1 MNDKYG
7 RIGSVNDMNDMNAA
21 NTPIVADLKTLVE
34 IQSPSSDLES
44 CHRVIN
50 AAAKIAQR
58 LYGIP
63 AKVIIENDRPIFWF
77 GSDSPEVVL
86 LGHLDTV
93 WPKGSFTP
101 LWDIQGDVI
110 RGPGIFDMKAGFIQ
124 GLYAMKDLPLE
135 RIALIA
141 TSDEEVGSLASKE
154 MIIRVAS
161 KAKAVLV
168 LESAVDGKVK
178 TGRKGTSMYK
188 IIVHG
193 RASHAGLE
201 PELGINATTEIAH
214 LILQIVKL
222 ENPEHGTTVVPT
234 ALTSGTTT
242 NTVPAMAVL
251 DVDSRSFLTSEL
263 ERIDAEIKS
272 LKPDNPKCRIEITG
286 GINRPPL
293 EQASTKALYEIF
305 EKTVAKLGIERIECA
320 VVGGASDGNFA
331 AAAGAPTLD
340 GLGAVGGGAH
350 AANEWV
356 QLSSIQPRTEILSA
370 FIKDILND

>member
-1 MNDKYG
+1 MNHKYD
-7 RIGSVNDMNDMNAA
+7 RIGSVNDSSAS
-21 NTPIVADLKTLVE
+21 IVNDLKTLVE
-34 IQSPSSDLES
+34 IESPSSDLES

-50 AAAKIAQR
+50 AAAKIAER
-58 LYGIP
+58 LHGRP
-63 AKVIIENDRPIFWF
+63 AKIIIENNRPIFWF

-93 WPKGSFTP
+93 WPKGSFSP

-110 RGPGIFDMKAGFIQ
+110 RGPGTFDMKAGFIQ
-124 GLYAMKDLPLE
+124 GLYAMKGLPLA
-135 RIALIA
+135 RVALIA
-141 TSDEEVGSLASKE
+141 TSDEEVGSFASKE

-214 LILQIVKL
+214 LILQIAKL
-222 ENPEHGTTVVPT
+222 EKPEHGTTVVPT
-234 ALTSGTTT
+234 SLTSGTTI
-242 NTVPAMAVL
+242 NTVPALAVL
-251 DVDSRSFLTSEL
+251 DIDSRSFLTSEL
-263 ERIDAEIKS
+263 ERIDSAIKS
-272 LKPDNPKCRIEITG
+272 LKPNNPECRIEITG

-305 EKTVAKLGIERIECA
+305 EKTVAKLGFEKIDCA

-350 AANEWV
+350 ADNEWV
-356 QLSSIQPRTEILSA
+356 RLSSIVPRTEILAA
-370 FIKDILND
+370 FIKDILNV